1 MHAVPTAS
9 CPVGNERL
17 VLPEGVRPGDLIECH
32 GRRLRVTYE
41 FGAWALEPLEV
52 P

>member
-1 MHAVPTAS
+1 M
-9 CPVGNERL
+9 GNERL